1 MVEEAAEDGTPLEV
15 MVTSGQERTLDH
27 ARTPSRDLPIS
38 FQDPDGQKCRILE
51 VESED
56 GERRENR
63 IGSTSKVIIA
73 VAVVDSIAVT
83 KLHVAPILLLVD
95 PLHDVL
101 MAKV

>member
-51 VESED
+51 VRVRMEN
-56 GERRENR
+56 GERIEL
-63 IGSTSKVIIA
+63 GVHQK
-73 VAVVDSIAVT
+73 
-83 KLHVAPILLLVD
+83 
-95 PLHDVL
+95 
-101 MAKV
+101 